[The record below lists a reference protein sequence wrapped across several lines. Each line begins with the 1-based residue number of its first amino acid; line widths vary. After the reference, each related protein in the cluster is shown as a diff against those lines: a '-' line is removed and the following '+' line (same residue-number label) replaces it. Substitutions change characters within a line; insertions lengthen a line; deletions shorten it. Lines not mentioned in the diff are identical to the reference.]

1 MAKNGTPSASR
12 LVRAEAVFFRSS
24 HSVAVARRRCI
35 GRNTYC
41 AGATV
46 VVVRPSRGIAYALGA
61 IASVQVGATVAR
73 HLFAFLGPAGTVF
86 VRVAFGA
93 GILLAIARPRWPR
106 FDARQWRAIVLFGL
120 IVAGMNLCFY
130 EAIARIPLGVAVTIE
145 FVGPLGVAIAGSRR
159 PLDLAWAAMAA
170 AGVVLLSLS
179 GGMVTTLGLLFA
191 LGAAAGWA
199 SYIVISQRVGRLVPG
214 GDGLAF
220 ALAVGGLALLP
231 FGIAGAG
238 GGLLN
243 VRNLGIGLVV
253 AILSSA
259 IPFSLEFAALRRL
272 SRQLFGILMSLE
284 PAMGA
289 AAGFLLLGQQL
300 SLRDVVAIGLVIAAS
315 AGATRTAA
323 SPAAMDVP

>member
-1 MAKNGTPSASR
+1 
-12 LVRAEAVFFRSS
+12 
-24 HSVAVARRRCI
+24 
-35 GRNTYC
+35 
-41 AGATV
+41 
-46 VVVRPSRGIAYALGA
+46 
-61 IASVQVGATVAR
+61 VGATVAR

-86 VRVAFGA
+86 LRVAFGA

-159 PLDLAWAAMAA
+159 PLDLVWAAMAA
-170 AGVVLLSLS
+170 AGVALLSFI
-179 GGMVTTLGLLFA
+179 GGTVTTIGLLFA

-199 SYIVISQRVGRLVPG
+199 SYIVISQRVGRMVPG
-214 GDGLAF
+214 GDGLGF
-220 ALAVGGLALLP
+220 ALAVGALALLP

-238 GGLLN
+238 GELLN

-259 IPFSLEFAALRRL
+259 VPFSLEFAALRRL
-272 SRQLFGILMSLE
+272 PRQLFGILMSLE

-289 AAGFLLLGQQL
+289 AAGFFFLGQQL
-300 SLRDVVAIGLVIAAS
+300 SLRDVVAIGLVIVAS

>member
-1 MAKNGTPSASR
+1 MARRRGPWPKMDPPLPSHP
-12 LVRAEAVFFRSS
+12 VRAQAIFLRSS
-24 HSVAVARRRCI
+24 HSVAVAGSRCI

-41 AGATV
+41 AGATDRE
-46 VVVRPSRGIAYALGA
+46 VRPSRGIAYAVGA

-86 VRVAFGA
+86 LRVAFGA

-159 PLDLAWAAMAA
+159 PL
-170 AGVVLLSLS
+170 
-179 GGMVTTLGLLFA
+179 
-191 LGAAAGWA
+191 
-199 SYIVISQRVGRLVPG
+199 
-214 GDGLAF
+214 
-220 ALAVGGLALLP
+220 
-231 FGIAGAG
+231 
-238 GGLLN
+238 
-243 VRNLGIGLVV
+243 
-253 AILSSA
+253 
-259 IPFSLEFAALRRL
+259 EFAALRRL

-289 AAGFLLLGQQL
+289 AAGFFFLGQQL
-300 SLRDVVAIGLVIAAS
+300 SLRDVVAIGLVIVAS

>member
-1 MAKNGTPSASR
+1 
-12 LVRAEAVFFRSS
+12 
-24 HSVAVARRRCI
+24 
-35 GRNTYC
+35 
-41 AGATV
+41 
-46 VVVRPSRGIAYALGA
+46 
-61 IASVQVGATVAR
+61 VGATVAR

-86 VRVAFGA
+86 LRVAFGA

-159 PLDLAWAAMAA
+159 PLDLVWAAMAA
-170 AGVVLLSLS
+170 AGVALLSFI
-179 GGMVTTLGLLFA
+179 GGTVTTTGLLFA

-199 SYIVISQRVGRLVPG
+199 SYIVISQRVGRMVPG
-214 GDGLAF
+214 GDGLGF
-220 ALAVGGLALLP
+220 ALAVGALALLP

-238 GGLLN
+238 GELLN

-259 IPFSLEFAALRRL
+259 VPFSLEFAALRRL

-289 AAGFLLLGQQL
+289 AAGFFFLGQQL
-300 SLRDVVAIGLVIAAS
+300 SLRDVVAIGLVIVAS